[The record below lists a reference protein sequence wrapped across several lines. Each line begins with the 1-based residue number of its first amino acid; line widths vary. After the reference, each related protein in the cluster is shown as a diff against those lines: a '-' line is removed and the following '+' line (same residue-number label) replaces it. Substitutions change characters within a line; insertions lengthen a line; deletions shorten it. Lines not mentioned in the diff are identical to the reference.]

1 MKRLLTS
8 AAMILCSL
16 LTFAQFT
23 GTQTD
28 AQGVKYTA
36 NDDGTTCYVS
46 RSSYGSTIIII
57 PEVYEGLTVT
67 SIGGFAFDCCRGLTS
82 ITIPNSVTSIG
93 DQAFRDCS
101 GLTSI
106 TIPNSVTSIGYG
118 AFAMCS
124 GLTSIIVD
132 GDNIYYDSRDNC
144 NAIIETAS
152 NTLIAGF
159 KTTVIPNSVTSI
171 GDCAFAFSG
180 LTSITIPNSVTS
192 IGDWAF
198 DGCSGLTSITIPNS
212 VTSIGENVF
221 YRCSGLTSIIVNGD
235 NNCYDSRDNC
245 NAIIETASN
254 TLIAGCK
261 NTIISNSVTNI
272 GDRAFDGCSGL
283 TSITIPNSVTSIGD
297 WAFDGCSGLTSI
309 TIPNSVTSIGDFAF
323 FSCSGLTS
331 VTIMNETPIANMPS
345 GSLDAFY
352 DVDKDHITLYVP
364 AGSKATYKVDNY
376 WRKFK
381 HIKELFT
388 GTQTDAQ
395 GVIYTAIDG
404 ESSCY
409 VSGHSSEY
417 NSTIVIPD
425 VYEGLNVTSIGE
437 QAFIN
442 CSNLT
447 TVVIPK
453 SVKSIDNEA
462 FKGCVNLNSVVTR
475 NIEPL
480 TIGANCFEN
489 YSGATLYVPAGCE
502 AAYQAANYWNN
513 FNIMGLFT
521 ETQTDLQGVKY
532 TANNDGNTCYV
543 SGHSDEYSATIA
555 IPAVFEG
562 RIVTS
567 IRRYAFSGCS
577 LLTSITIPNSVTSI
591 GDYAFHRCSG
601 LTSVTIPNSVTS
613 IGEYAFELCSGL
625 TSVTIPNSVTSIG
638 RGAFHGSF
646 GLTSIIV
653 DVDNIYYDSRD
664 NSNAI
669 IETASNTLI
678 AGCKATVIPNSVTS
692 IGDQAFWD
700 CSGLTS
706 ITIPNSVT
714 SIGDRAF
721 AFSGLTSITIP
732 NSVTSIGDWAFG
744 SCSGLTSVTIP
755 NSVTSIGE
763 GAFQF
768 CSGLTSVTIPNSV
781 TSIGRG
787 AFGSCSGLTSVTIP
801 NSVTSIGEGAFQ
813 FCSGLTSVT
822 IPNSVTSIGRGAFHG
837 SFGLTSIIVDVD
849 NIYYDSRDNC
859 NAIIETAS
867 NTLIA
872 GCKNTIISNSVTNI
886 GYYAFWRCEGLTSIV
901 IPHSV
906 TKIGEGAFSGCS
918 GLTSISIPNSVTSIG
933 RSAFSSCS
941 ELTSITIPSSVTS
954 IGKYAFERCNSLVDV
969 IVGAVTPIAIDDLC
983 FSNCANATLYVPTGS
998 KAAYQ
1003 AAQYWQ
1009 DFKEI
1014 IEMPEVSQMDN
1025 AIYLDY
1031 PEAYIGGTVPLYVK
1045 MKNTMTPNGC
1055 SFMLTLPAGMSLAKD
1070 AGGDVIYTLA
1080 DRANKMNV
1088 TILDHND
1095 GTYDL
1100 ALMPA
1105 TSTATITGNENT
1117 IVKLMLQIPDNI
1129 STGDYIMHLTK
1140 SLIQSETNNNT
1151 MDYPQSDMVT
1161 LLTVNDYRM
1170 GDVNGDDGITPSDAI
1185 MTLYYYFNVAQ
1196 TGFNAKAAD
1205 VTGDGKVTPAD
1216 AIEMLYKFFG
1226 IDRSDNSRRRAQQ
1239 VMDQELDPQ

>member
-192 IGDWAF
+192 IGDHAF

-235 NNCYDSRDNC
+235 NNC
-245 NAIIETASN
+245 
-254 TLIAGCK
+254 
-261 NTIISNSVTNI
+261 
-272 GDRAFDGCSGL
+272 
-283 TSITIPNSVTSIGD
+283 
-297 WAFDGCSGLTSI
+297 
-309 TIPNSVTSIGDFAF
+309 
-323 FSCSGLTS
+323 
-331 VTIMNETPIANMPS
+331 
-345 GSLDAFY
+345 
-352 DVDKDHITLYVP
+352 
-364 AGSKATYKVDNY
+364 
-376 WRKFK
+376 
-381 HIKELFT
+381 
-388 GTQTDAQ
+388 
-395 GVIYTAIDG
+395 
-404 ESSCY
+404 
-409 VSGHSSEY
+409 
-417 NSTIVIPD
+417 
-425 VYEGLNVTSIGE
+425 
-437 QAFIN
+437 
-442 CSNLT
+442 
-447 TVVIPK
+447 
-453 SVKSIDNEA
+453 
-462 FKGCVNLNSVVTR
+462 
-475 NIEPL
+475 
-480 TIGANCFEN
+480 
-489 YSGATLYVPAGCE
+489 
-502 AAYQAANYWNN
+502 
-513 FNIMGLFT
+513 
-521 ETQTDLQGVKY
+521 
-532 TANNDGNTCYV
+532 
-543 SGHSDEYSATIA
+543 
-555 IPAVFEG
+555 
-562 RIVTS
+562 
-567 IRRYAFSGCS
+567 
-577 LLTSITIPNSVTSI
+577 
-591 GDYAFHRCSG
+591 
-601 LTSVTIPNSVTS
+601 
-613 IGEYAFELCSGL
+613 
-625 TSVTIPNSVTSIG
+625 
-638 RGAFHGSF
+638 
-646 GLTSIIV
+646 
-653 DVDNIYYDSRD
+653 
-664 NSNAI
+664 
-669 IETASNTLI
+669 
-678 AGCKATVIPNSVTS
+678 
-692 IGDQAFWD
+692 
-700 CSGLTS
+700 
-706 ITIPNSVT
+706 
-714 SIGDRAF
+714 
-721 AFSGLTSITIP
+721 
-732 NSVTSIGDWAFG
+732 
-744 SCSGLTSVTIP
+744 
-755 NSVTSIGE
+755 
-763 GAFQF
+763 
-768 CSGLTSVTIPNSV
+768 
-781 TSIGRG
+781 
-787 AFGSCSGLTSVTIP
+787 
-801 NSVTSIGEGAFQ
+801 
-813 FCSGLTSVT
+813 
-822 IPNSVTSIGRGAFHG
+822 
-837 SFGLTSIIVDVD
+837 
-849 NIYYDSRDNC
+849 YDSRDNC